1 MLNETF
7 GLKSRKIR
15 ENSITKSL
23 RSIRSSYNYITVFGT
38 SGRTVIFVRPCTCFN
53 FSRVRGG
60 VALNTR
66 KTKDLLREGGGEGA
80 PSTYVGTIF
89 QAELKGVRRTL
100 K

>member
-23 RSIRSSYNYITVFGT
+23 RSIRSSYNYFTVFGT

-66 KTKDLLREGGGEGA
+66 RTKDLLRVGGREGGLLDL
-80 PSTYVGTIF
+80 S
-89 QAELKGVRRTL
+89 
-100 K
+100 